1 MRKKDV
7 LDSFTETR
15 ASYCNRSFCRGIF
28 IESFEPAAPSILA
41 TNFSHIISLKSKG
54 AYHLAKK
61 SGNFGLK
68 SNGKVIFRKF
78 RSETVE
84 YLQRYSSFPIG
95 MEGGGGGGNPYHL
108 NESSVSRPFPRGLQT
123 KRLIDKW

>member
-1 MRKKDV
+1 MM
-7 LDSFTETR
+7 
-15 ASYCNRSFCRGIF
+15 
-28 IESFEPAAPSILA
+28 
-41 TNFSHIISLKSKG
+41 G

-61 SGNFGLK
+61 SGDFGLK

-78 RSETVE
+78 RSEIVE
-84 YLQRYSSFPIG
+84 YLQSYSSFSIG
-95 MEGGGGGGNPYHL
+95 IERRKIPYHL